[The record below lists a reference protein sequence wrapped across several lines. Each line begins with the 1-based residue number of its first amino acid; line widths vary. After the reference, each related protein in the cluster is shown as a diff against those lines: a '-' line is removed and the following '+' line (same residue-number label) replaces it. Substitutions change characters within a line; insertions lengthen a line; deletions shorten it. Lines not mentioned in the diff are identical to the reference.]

1 MRKSAV
7 VFIGCLAVMMS
18 SCGGPAGVDTT
29 TKKDTT
35 TEPGE
40 ELSDAERALEPK
52 DRIEDKKTF
61 GNGIRIQWFE
71 KGDGEALQA
80 GSVYELNYK
89 IKLENGEI
97 VDGNHLLK
105 KDWIPFMVGF
115 QMQTIG
121 WDMALTELHVGDFV
135 EVYLPAKFARG
146 EKGIPGVI
154 PPNSPNI
161 LFLRI
166 GKKILPSKVVDG
178 VKVWTFERNEELANA
193 KIGETSE
200 VAIDYF
206 VGTKSNPMYD
216 NSYQRNLPF
225 TFRMTDA
232 SLIPGLRK
240 GLMGSQLFD
249 KAWIIVPAKEAYGSK
264 GYVDL
269 VKPNE
274 DLFYQLFIMDVDR
287 KGVKEME
294 KAKGKSH

>member
-1 MRKSAV
+1 MRKSAF
-7 VFIGCLAVMMS
+7 VFIGSLAVLFA
-18 SCGGPAGVDTT
+18 SCGNPSGVDTT
-29 TKKDTT
+29 TKDNTT
-35 TEPGE
+35 TESE
-40 ELSDAERALEPK
+40 EGLSEAEKALEPK

-71 KGDGEALQA
+71 KGNGEALQA

-89 IKLENGEI
+89 IKLESGEV

-146 EKGIPGVI
+146 EKGVPGVI

-166 GKKILPSKVVDG
+166 GKKVPPTKVVDG
-178 VKVWTFERNEELANA
+178 VKVWTFERNEELSDATIGAN
-193 KIGETSE
+193 SE

-216 NSYQRNLPF
+216 NSYQRNMPF

-240 GLMGSQLFD
+240 GLMGAQLFD
-249 KAWIIVPAKEAYGSK
+249 KAWVIVPAKEAYGSK

-287 KGVKEME
+287 KGVEAMK
-294 KAKGKSH
+294 KIKGKPH